1 MTTYQQLTRVRTRK
15 LGLLI
20 LDARTALN
28 KAVDMCAKAI
38 GVSAEE
44 YQRMEAGE
52 VAPTLPQ
59 LEALAF
65 YLDVPL
71 EHFWGTQTFS
81 SAPEEP
87 VEPSPQLVKIR
98 QRIIATRLRMARS
111 NLNFTTAELADK
123 SSIPEEKIIRFET
136 GEEPIPL
143 PDLEI
148 LANTLQIRNEDLFDQ
163 HGSIGNWRAE
173 KLVVQQF
180 LEMPQDIREFLCK
193 PVNLPYLQLARRL
206 SELSAEK
213 LRGIAESLL
222 EITF

>member
-1 MTTYQQLTRVRTRK
+1 
-15 LGLLI
+15 
-20 LDARTALN
+20 
-28 KAVDMCAKAI
+28 MCAKAI

-98 QRIIATRLRMARS
+98 QRIIATRLRIARS

-148 LANTLQIRNEDLFDQ
+148 LANALQIRNEDLFDQ